1 MADRI
6 SPARLPGVVGMMKE
20 QAELVSR
27 RLAELERA
35 RRRR

>member
-1 MADRI
+1 
-6 SPARLPGVVGMMKE
+6 MKE

-35 RRRR
+35 RRRRQGS